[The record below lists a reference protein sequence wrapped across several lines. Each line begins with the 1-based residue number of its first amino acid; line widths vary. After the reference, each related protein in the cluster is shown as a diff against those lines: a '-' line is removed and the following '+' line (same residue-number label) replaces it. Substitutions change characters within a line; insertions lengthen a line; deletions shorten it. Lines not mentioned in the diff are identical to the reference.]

1 MIIERTKNEIKEL
14 SSGLSDSL
22 SLTFFCFSIASLNSS
37 FICAFIT
44 SFISFF
50 VLSIIIRLGILSSLQ
65 NCVHSYTKPLIL
77 HSTSAYSTC
86 LLVLLICLAIVF
98 LTCCSFL
105 SAILHFMGARPI
117 SQLMIALVVLS
128 DILRTLH
135 MNSSWTLCRSLMC
148 LSFIPIHDSQLFRSA
163 GITWASNRLNG
174 TFAQFNESISGLLQV
189 SMISFTT
196 LFEFCILSFI
206 VSVML
211 CSHPLLWI

>member
-50 VLSIIIRLGILSSLQ
+50 VLSIIVRLGILSSLQ
-65 NCVHSYTKPLIL
+65 NCVHSYAKPLIL

-117 SQLMIALVVLS
+117 SQLIIALVVLS
-128 DILRTLH
+128 V
-135 MNSSWTLCRSLMC
+135 
-148 LSFIPIHDSQLFRSA
+148 IPIHDSQLFRSA